1 MAGAGTDGA
10 AAGGSGGGVAG
21 GSGGGVAGAGPM
33 IVGAGAV
40 AHAATHRTISAPLN
54 CLN

>member
-10 AAGGSGGGVAG
+10 AAG